1 MTYIS
6 KIVCVQTTKRWQNP
20 VTFKIF
26 LKPITQTE
34 GWSRDKM
41 NHHQGPSEYLWS
53 NFIFYSKKLKQEGL
67 RQIQKRQ
74 TIYPQT
80 SNSGASFS
88 KFVATTGSCTLHNQ
102 ICTQTVNLRELVSM
116 LIFFQCNISSKQLS
130 SPLLIHAI
138 FSAFS
143 LTSCLHHTFVLHC
156 STFTTFGTWEV
167 LIQTDALAC
176 EQLFFFF
183 FFYFK

>member
-1 MTYIS
+1 
-6 KIVCVQTTKRWQNP
+6 
-20 VTFKIF
+20 
-26 LKPITQTE
+26 
-34 GWSRDKM
+34 M

-53 NFIFYSKKLKQEGL
+53 NFIFYSKKFKQEGL

-130 SPLLIHAI
+130 SPLLFHAI

-143 LTSCLHHTFVLHC
+143 LTSCLHHTYCAALFNFHHFGDMRSTHSNWC
-156 STFTTFGTWEV
+156 SGLWATFFFLFFTLSRISV
-167 LIQTDALAC
+167 RLIDALANC
-176 EQLFFFF
+176 LPCRA
-183 FFYFK
+183 